1 MKKKMILFTAA
12 LAVSLCV
19 STAIYA
25 EDHGLGIADGIRSL
39 LSDEEVQ
46 NALFGEEGLINEI
59 LPEGTD
65 LQTVEEQIALV
76 ESQGSQILDALQSK
90 IDSAGSSLDLSSPE
104 DLAGELIA
112 ALIGS
117 ELPTD
122 ADLSGMIE
130 TYGATLDAIKES
142 YIEKNAESMDPA
154 DVQIVSI
161 THIYQDSDYDQPQY
175 QFLTYLS
182 QDNYRQDGSVLRY
195 VSGASDPVLFTFS
208 KDEDG
213 SVHVVD
219 AVYAQDGEG
228 WKDSLQAMG
237 DEVGMSVEEILSEID
252 FSEYLRLSE
261 MINYLDEHEDIEGLE
276 YMGEIRT
283 SEELRDIQ
291 TAFLDELDTET
302 EAETEAE

>member
-1 MKKKMILFTAA
+1 MRKKMILFTAV
-12 LAVSLCV
+12 LAVTMCV
-19 STAIYA
+19 SSAVYA
-25 EDHGLGIADGIRSL
+25 DDSSSGIADSIRSL

-46 NALFGEEGLINEI
+46 NALFGEEGLVNEL

-65 LQTVEEQIALV
+65 LQEVEDQIALV
-76 ESQGSQILDALQSK
+76 ESQGSQILEAIQSK
-90 IDSAGSSLDLSSPE
+90 IDSADSSLDPSALE
-104 DLAGELIA
+104 GLAGELIGA
-112 ALIGS
+112 FIGS
-117 ELPTD
+117 ELPEG
-122 ADLSGMIE
+122 ADLEDIIE
-130 TYGATLDAIKES
+130 TYSDTLDAMKA
-142 YIEKNAESMDPA
+142 YYLEKNAETMDPA
-154 DVQIVSI
+154 DVQIVSMS
-161 THIYQDSDYDQPQY
+161 HAYQDSDYSQPQY
-175 QFLTYLS
+175 RFLSCLT
-182 QDNYRQDGSVLRY
+182 QDNYRQDGNVLRY
-195 VSGASDPVLFTFS
+195 VSGASDSILFTFS

-213 SVHVVD
+213 TVQVVD
-219 AVYAQDGEG
+219 AVFAQDGEG

-261 MINYLDEHEDIEGLE
+261 MISYLDEHEDIEGLE

>member
-1 MKKKMILFTAA
+1 MRKKMILFTAA

-19 STAIYA
+19 SSAVYA
-25 EDHGLGIADGIRSL
+25 EDPGSGIADGIRSL
-39 LSDEEVQ
+39 LSDEEVK

-76 ESQGSQILDALQSK
+76 ESQGSQILDVLQSK

-117 ELPTD
+117 EIPTD
-122 ADLSGMIE
+122 ADLSGIIE
-130 TYGATLDAIKES
+130 TYGATLEAIKES
-142 YIEKNAESMDPA
+142 YIEKNAEIMDPA

-175 QFLTYLS
+175 RFLTFLS

-228 WKDSLQAMG
+228 WQDSLQAMA
-237 DEVGMSVEEILSEID
+237 DEVGMTVEDVLSEID
-252 FSEYLRLSE
+252 FSEYMRLSE
-261 MINYLDEHEDIEGLE
+261 MISYLDEHEDMEGIE

-283 SEELRDIQ
+283 SDELKDIQ
-291 TAFLDELDTET
+291 MAFLDEFEPET

>member
-1 MKKKMILFTAA
+1 M
-12 LAVSLCV
+12 
-19 STAIYA
+19 
-25 EDHGLGIADGIRSL
+25 
-39 LSDEEVQ
+39 
-46 NALFGEEGLINEI
+46 
-59 LPEGTD
+59 
-65 LQTVEEQIALV
+65 
-76 ESQGSQILDALQSK
+76 
-90 IDSAGSSLDLSSPE
+90 
-104 DLAGELIA
+104 
-112 ALIGS
+112 
-117 ELPTD
+117 
-122 ADLSGMIE
+122 
-130 TYGATLDAIKES
+130 
-142 YIEKNAESMDPA
+142 
-154 DVQIVSI
+154 
-161 THIYQDSDYDQPQY
+161 
-175 QFLTYLS
+175 
-182 QDNYRQDGSVLRY
+182 
-195 VSGASDPVLFTFS
+195 SGASDPVLFTFS

>member
-154 DVQIVSI
+154 NVQIVSI

-252 FSEYLRLSE
+252 FSKHMQLSE
-261 MINYLDEHEDIEGLE
+261 MISYLDEHEDIEGLE